1 MSKIVNEYKKESDRK
16 VFRSLFEWFL
26 LDFAETFGMRN
37 CDFLGENARIK
48 MRARGKMKTQEKER
62 AVIRCFSFDFSA
74 IVSE

>member
-1 MSKIVNEYKKESDRK
+1 MKKYEKSDRK
-16 VFRSLFEWFL
+16 VFRSLFECFL
-26 LDFAETFGMRN
+26 LDFAEAPGLRN

-48 MRARGKMKTQEKER
+48 IRARGKMKTQEKER